1 MNQDEVQSNIQRVM
15 AELKGGGKK
24 RRRKGHKLSVEE
36 QEAQEE
42 QEREEEERE
51 RTTVRVNEFLTI
63 SELAE
68 LMDVSSTDIIGS
80 AFKNLQLLVT
90 INQRLD
96 FDQIELLLDEF
107 GFTAVREEEYI
118 AEPEI
123 DIIEDAPEDLRARPP
138 VVTVMGHVDHG
149 KTLLLDQI
157 RDTNVVAGES
167 GGITQHIGAYHVEL
181 SGDRRITFLD
191 TPGHAAFTAMRA
203 RGADV
208 TDLVVLI
215 IAADDSVMPQTIEAI
230 SHAKNA
236 GVPLVVAINK
246 VDLPAAEPNKVKQEL
261 LQHSVNIEEFGGDVL
276 FAEVSAKTGQGIDDL
291 LDKILLQSEMLELT
305 ANPER
310 EAQGTVIEAQLDIGK
325 GPVVSVLVQRGTLKV
340 GDPFICGLY
349 DGRVRAMLDERG
361 HPVEEA
367 GPATPVQI
375 LGAGGVPQAGD
386 TFQVMEP
393 VEAAEIA
400 ENRQRLDREKQLRIR
415 ERGVKLGDFGALV
428 ASGQASTLP
437 LVIKGDVDGS
447 VQALSDAL
455 EQLGTNEVQV
465 DIIHRGVGAI
475 NESDVL
481 LAQTAGGVII
491 GFRVRP
497 QTAARLEAEKNE
509 VDIRVYEVIYEAV
522 DEVTAALEGML
533 APEKRETIEGTAEVR
548 EVFKVSKV
556 GTIAGSYVSEGRID
570 RKGRAR
576 LIRDGIVVYDG
587 DMGSLKRFK
596 DDVKEVRESFECG
609 IGIANFNDV
618 KVGDVIECYT
628 VEEVA
633 RTLASSAT

>member
-1 MNQDEVQSNIQRVM
+1 
-15 AELKGGGKK
+15 
-24 RRRKGHKLSVEE
+24 
-36 QEAQEE
+36 
-42 QEREEEERE
+42 
-51 RTTVRVNEFLTI
+51 
-63 SELAE
+63 
-68 LMDVSSTDIIGS
+68 
-80 AFKNLQLLVT
+80 
-90 INQRLD
+90 
-96 FDQIELLLDEF
+96 
-107 GFTAVREEEYI
+107 
-118 AEPEI
+118 
-123 DIIEDAPEDLRARPP
+123 
-138 VVTVMGHVDHG
+138 
-149 KTLLLDQI
+149 
-157 RDTNVVAGES
+157 
-167 GGITQHIGAYHVEL
+167 
-181 SGDRRITFLD
+181 
-191 TPGHAAFTAMRA
+191 
-203 RGADV
+203 
-208 TDLVVLI
+208 
-215 IAADDSVMPQTIEAI
+215 
-230 SHAKNA
+230 
-236 GVPLVVAINK
+236 
-246 VDLPAAEPNKVKQEL
+246 
-261 LQHSVNIEEFGGDVL
+261 
-276 FAEVSAKTGQGIDDL
+276 
-291 LDKILLQSEMLELT
+291 
-305 ANPER
+305 
-310 EAQGTVIEAQLDIGK
+310 
-325 GPVVSVLVQRGTLKV
+325 
-340 GDPFICGLY
+340 
-349 DGRVRAMLDERG
+349 MLDERG

-375 LGAGGVPQAGD
+375 LGAGGVPQAGE

-428 ASGQASTLP
+428 ASGQVSTLP

>member
-1 MNQDEVQSNIQRVM
+1 MY
-15 AELKGGGKK
+15 K
-24 RRRKGHKLSVEE
+24 R
-36 QEAQEE
+36 Q
-42 QEREEEERE
+42 
-51 RTTVRVNEFLTI
+51 
-63 SELAE
+63 
-68 LMDVSSTDIIGS
+68 
-80 AFKNLQLLVT
+80 
-90 INQRLD
+90 
-96 FDQIELLLDEF
+96 
-107 GFTAVREEEYI
+107 
-118 AEPEI
+118 
-123 DIIEDAPEDLRARPP
+123 
-138 VVTVMGHVDHG
+138 
-149 KTLLLDQI
+149 
-157 RDTNVVAGES
+157 
-167 GGITQHIGAYHVEL
+167 
-181 SGDRRITFLD
+181 
-191 TPGHAAFTAMRA
+191 
-203 RGADV
+203 
-208 TDLVVLI
+208 
-215 IAADDSVMPQTIEAI
+215 
-230 SHAKNA
+230 
-236 GVPLVVAINK
+236 
-246 VDLPAAEPNKVKQEL
+246 
-261 LQHSVNIEEFGGDVL
+261 
-276 FAEVSAKTGQGIDDL
+276 
-291 LDKILLQSEMLELT
+291 
-305 ANPER
+305 
-310 EAQGTVIEAQLDIGK
+310 
-325 GPVVSVLVQRGTLKV
+325 
-340 GDPFICGLY
+340 
-349 DGRVRAMLDERG
+349 ERG

-375 LGAGGVPQAGD
+375 LGAGGVPQAGE

-428 ASGQASTLP
+428 ASGQVSTLP

-609 IGIANFNDV
+609 IGIANFND
-618 KVGDVIECYT
+618 CLLYT
-628 VEEVA
+628 SPSP
-633 RTLASSAT
+633 RD